1 MMRRVWVPLLIAA
14 ATVAVGSVGA
24 QASGGEVAARDAAGT
39 PGATEGTAERA
50 AKRGKKRP
58 GCRKFCQQA
67 GGFGGG
73 CDDLGPPD
81 PNVPCP
87 AVDILEQTV
96 GGTRDG
102 VVSIR
107 STCMLDHD
115 CVGAIIL
122 NSFKGNFDPP
132 SGNEY
137 GRADLKIPAGETKK
151 VKVGINKKGLRYL
164 KKHGTDKSAFATVP
178 LVEKGTPVSI
188 SDDITLLKP

>member
-14 ATVAVGSVGA
+14 ATVALGSVGA
-24 QASGGEVAARDAAGT
+24 QASDGPVAAKDAAGT
-39 PGATEGTAERA
+39 AGATDRTADRA

-58 GCRKFCQQA
+58 GCRRFCQQA

-73 CDDLGPPD
+73 CDDVDPD

-102 VVSIR
+102 IVAIR
-107 STCMLDHD
+107 ATCMLDHD

-122 NSFKGNFDPP
+122 NSFKGKFDPP

-137 GRADLKIPAGETKK
+137 GRADLKIPPGVTKK
-151 VKVGINKKGLRYL
+151 VKVGINKKGLKYL
-164 KKHGTDKSAFATVP
+164 KEHGPDKTAFATVP
-178 LVEKGTPVSI
+178 LAEKGTPVSI

>member
-1 MMRRVWVPLLIAA
+1 MIPLLIAA
-14 ATVAVGSVGA
+14 ISILVPAGLQASVGPA
-24 QASGGEVAARDAAGT
+24 EVSPNVADTA
-39 PGATEGTAERA
+39 AERSA
-50 AKRGKKRP
+50 APIAQRGKGKKKKRP

-102 VVSIR
+102 IVSIR
-107 STCMLDHD
+107 STCTLDHD

-132 SGNEY
+132 TGNEY

-151 VKVGINKKGLRYL
+151 VKVGISKKGLKYL
-164 KKHGTDKSAFATVP
+164 KAHGPDKGAFATVP
-178 LVEKGTPVSI
+178 LVDNGVPVSI